1 MTKML
6 LSGVGGQGTILA
18 AHVIAEAAMTE
29 GLDVKVSEIHG
40 MAQRGGAVST
50 MVTFGDEVHS
60 MVVGDGEAD
69 IVVSFDEL
77 EALRSLPAL
86 KRGGKLIVNDEVIK
100 PGAVLTGK
108 AQMPCDMD
116 GILDAADAL
125 LVPAEATAREVGSAK
140 CANVVMLGAVS
151 TVMDLSE
158 DAWIGAV
165 RANVP
170 PKTVDMN
177 IEAFKAGRAFAD
189 EKRGR

>member
-125 LVPAEATAREVGSAK
+125 LVPAEATA
-140 CANVVMLGAVS
+140 
-151 TVMDLSE
+151 LSL
-158 DAWIGAV
+158 IH
-165 RANVP
+165 
-170 PKTVDMN
+170 
-177 IEAFKAGRAFAD
+177 I
-189 EKRGR
+189 

>member
-100 PGAVLTGK
+100 PGGEIAE
-108 AQMPCDMD
+108 P
-116 GILDAADAL
+116 L
-125 LVPAEATAREVGSAK
+125 L
-140 CANVVMLGAVS
+140 
-151 TVMDLSE
+151 
-158 DAWIGAV
+158 
-165 RANVP
+165 
-170 PKTVDMN
+170 
-177 IEAFKAGRAFAD
+177 
-189 EKRGR
+189 